1 MKFLTFSYDDGVK
14 QDIRLIELFNKYGM
28 KATFNLNS
36 GLLGK
41 ENELTCHGT
50 TVRHDKVNAADVAH
64 IYAGH
69 EVAGHTL
76 THPRLPTL
84 SDEEVIRQVE
94 EDRLALS
101 ELCGYEVVGFAYP
114 CGGENYNT
122 RVSELLRTKTGVRYA
137 RTIRSSYEL
146 QKQKNLFEFKPTLC
160 HTHDWSRIGE
170 LSEQF
175 LSLPADADAT
185 LFIWGHSY
193 EFDAYNSWEQFEEF
207 LQMMANRKDVVY
219 ATNKEALLFKE

>member
-1 MKFLTFSYDDGVK
+1 M
-14 QDIRLIELFNKYGM
+14 
-28 KATFNLNS
+28 
-36 GLLGK
+36 
-41 ENELTCHGT
+41 
-50 TVRHDKVNAADVAH
+50 
-64 IYAGH
+64 
-69 EVAGHTL
+69 
-76 THPRLPTL
+76 

-94 EDRLALS
+94 EDRLVLS

-114 CGGENYNT
+114 CGGENYDT

-146 QKQKNLFEFKPTLC
+146 QKQENLFEFKPTLC

-193 EFDAYNSWEQFEEF
+193 EFDAYTSWGQFEEF
-207 LQMMANRKDVVY
+207 LQMMANRKDVVC